1 MIYVCYSP
9 WHFCLYLQWK
19 LVCIDGIIC
28 HRLVYKANYL
38 TFSQTAFVCCQRKA
52 SMSDS
57 FLQTTRCCSPSGWDL
72 ANVNAHQSFRCHMPP
87 AGLMERRPA
96 ENWNGWRCF
105 MTSGEDLFN
114 IRELNSTLRTYNWMF
129 FLPLATN
136 ENRRWI
142 MRPRMNLVPEKCSPL
157 WLTSR
162 KPPSRCEPATLKLW
176 YENRREWRSI
186 KSSHP
191 CEGMR
196 SLSSANRD
204 YGLTVWNWLSSALL
218 LSGWGS

>member
-28 HRLVYKANYL
+28 HRLVYNANYL
-38 TFSQTAFVCCQRKA
+38 TFSQTAFLCCQRKA

-96 ENWNGWRCF
+96 EDWNWWRRF
-105 MTSGEDLFN
+105 MSSGEDISN
-114 IRELNSTLRTYNWMF
+114 IRVLNSTLRTYNWLVFFSSTGHQWKQEVDYQTKDESGARKMF
-129 FLPLATN
+129 
-136 ENRRWI
+136 
-142 MRPRMNLVPEKCSPL
+142 
-157 WLTSR
+157 
-162 KPPSRCEPATLKLW
+162 
-176 YENRREWRSI
+176 
-186 KSSHP
+186 
-191 CEGMR
+191 
-196 SLSSANRD
+196 
-204 YGLTVWNWLSSALL
+204 SALSEKQRAAQPL
-218 LSGWGS
+218 RTCDIEAVIWEQKRVKIYQEQSSRRGHAVAVFS